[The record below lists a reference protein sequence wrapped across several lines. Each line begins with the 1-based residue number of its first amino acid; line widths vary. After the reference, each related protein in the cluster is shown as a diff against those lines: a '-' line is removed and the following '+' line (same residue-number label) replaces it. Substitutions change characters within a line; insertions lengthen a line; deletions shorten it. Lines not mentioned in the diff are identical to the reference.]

1 MRIYL
6 IGFMGSG
13 KSHWGRRW
21 AATHEW
27 PFYDLDDMV
36 TSSER
41 LSVTDIFEQKGEEYF
56 RMRETLTLRRTL
68 GINRAIIACGG
79 GAPCFHGNMEWMN
92 EQGFTIYLSATPA
105 YLLQQVMND
114 RSQRPLLKNVNE
126 AELLYFIQQKLA
138 EREPFY
144 QQAKLTLHA
153 DGLSANSLDAVIGPE
168 N

>member
-27 PFYDLDDMV
+27 PFYDLDDMI

-41 LSVTDIFEQKGEEYF
+41 LSVTDIFEQRGEEYF

-79 GAPCFHGNMEWMN
+79 GTPCFHGNMEWMN

-105 YLLQQVMND
+105 YLLQQVMAD

-138 EREPFY
+138 EREPY
-144 QQAKLTLHA
+144 YLQAKLTLHT
-153 DGLSANSLDAVIGPE
+153 DGLSANSLDPVIGPE